1 MKTLKLINP
10 VIKSDVLDDTF
21 TGENTMEVAK
31 SAFKLLAKYMVT
43 TKSNRFIY
51 TLKDVN
57 SDQEYH
63 FDGQKNVVKR
73 GKANLNIKKININK
87 TGGGESQNIKV
98 HLKGMAGGSKQ
109 SNTSSSSNISD
120 DLLKELSVD
129 SEESNMSNE
138 SDDSEQSSSSDIYGG
153 HSEGKKKR
161 RKRRRKKKSLERA
174 KRKSRKKSRKKSGKK
189 SKSSKKGSETYEEW
203 LRRRYL
209 FPANTYFFYDPLYYY
224 LPDYTSYIFDRNVFI
239 PNLYYSLYPY
249 SQSILYWV

>member
-21 TGENTMEVAK
+21 TGENTMDVAK

-51 TLKDVN
+51 SLKDVN
-57 SDQEYH
+57 SNQEYH
-63 FDGQKNVVKR
+63 FDGQKNVIKR
-73 GKANLNIKKININK
+73 GKASLKIKKINIDK
-87 TGGGESQNIKV
+87 TGGGSQKI
-98 HLKGMAGGSKQ
+98 HLKNMTGGRKKLD
-109 SNTSSSSNISD
+109 TSSSSNISD
-120 DLLKELSVD
+120 DLLKELSMD
-129 SEESNMSNE
+129 SSESDMSNE
-138 SDDSEQSSSSDIYGG
+138 SDDSDQSSSSDIYGG

-161 RKRRRKKKSLERA
+161 RKRRRKKKSLARA
-174 KRKSRKKSRKKSGKK
+174 KRKSRKKSRKKS
-189 SKSSKKGSETYEEW
+189 KSSDKGSETYEEW

-224 LPDYTSYIFDRNVFI
+224 QPDYTSYIFDRNVFI

-249 SQSILYWV
+249 SHTVWPWI

>member
-10 VIKSDVLDDTF
+10 VIKSDVIDDTF

-51 TLKDVN
+51 SLKDVN
-57 SDQEYH
+57 SNQEYH
-63 FDGQKNVVKR
+63 FDGQKNVVKK
-73 GKANLNIKKININK
+73 GKASLKIKKINIDK
-87 TGGGESQNIKV
+87 TGGGSQKI
-98 HLKGMAGGSKQ
+98 HLKNMVGSGKKKLDL
-109 SNTSSSSNISD
+109 SSSNISD

-129 SEESNMSNE
+129 SSESDMSNE

-161 RKRRRKKKSLERA
+161 RKRRRKKKSLARA
-174 KRKSRKKSRKKSGKK
+174 KRKSKRRSS
-189 SKSSKKGSETYEEW
+189 SKSDEKDSETYEEW

-249 SQSILYWV
+249 SQTVWPWI

>member
-10 VIKSDVLDDTF
+10 VIKSDVIDDTF

-51 TLKDVN
+51 SLKDVN
-57 SDQEYH
+57 SNQEYH

-73 GKANLNIKKININK
+73 GKASLKIKKITIDK
-87 TGGGESQNIKV
+87 TGGGSQKI
-98 HLKGMAGGSKQ
+98 HLKNMVGSGKKKLDL
-109 SNTSSSSNISD
+109 SSSSNISD

-129 SEESNMSNE
+129 SSEMSGEST
-138 SDDSEQSSSSDIYGG
+138 SSDIYGG
-153 HSEGKKKR
+153 RSKGKR
-161 RKRRRKKKSLERA
+161 RRSKRRRKRKSLERA
-174 KRKSRKKSRKKSGKK
+174 KRKSKRKSRRK
-189 SKSSKKGSETYEEW
+189 SKRRSSSKSDENDSETYEEW

-224 LPDYTSYIFDRNVFI
+224 LPDYTTYIFDRNVFI

-249 SQSILYWV
+249 SHTVWPWI